1 MSLLFAKSGILT
13 TVQDLGRGR
22 YRRFG
27 INPNGVMDR
36 CGARLINILLGNDE
50 NEAVVEMHFPA
61 AQIVF
66 ESDAIFALGGADF
79 GAELDGEPV
88 DNWRPNFAGKNS
100 TLKFTRKNSGHRAY
114 LAVSGGFKL
123 DQWLGSSSTNL
134 TANIGGMDGRKLI
147 AGDLLELRQPAMKP
161 DRDVSR
167 VQVSPSLLPYYSR
180 FPTVRIIAG
189 AEYELLSEVGRELLT
204 GQDLSITN
212 ASDRMGFRLAGEP
225 ISLNEPLELLS
236 SAVDFGTIQ
245 LLPDGQ
251 LIVLMAD
258 HQTTGGYPRIAHVVS
273 QDLPL
278 MAQLGPGDKVGFHL
292 IEHGE
297 AEQLALDFERELR
310 FFRVG
315 CKFQAQTWTN

>member
-1 MSLLFAKSGILT
+1 MSLLFEKPGILS
-13 TVQDLGRGR
+13 TVQDLGRQG

-27 INPNGVMDR
+27 INPGGVMDR
-36 CGARLINILLGNDE
+36 GAARLINILVGNDE

-61 AQIVF
+61 AQMVF
-66 ESDAIFALGGADF
+66 EGDTVFALGGADL
-79 GAELDGEPV
+79 GAEIDGEAIE
-88 DNWRPNFAGKNS
+88 NWRPTFAAKHT

-114 LAVSGGFKL
+114 LAVSGGFMLEK
-123 DQWLGSSSTNL
+123 WLGSASTNL
-134 TANIGGMDGRKLI
+134 TACVGGVGGRKLV
-147 AGDLLELRQPAMKP
+147 AGDILELRQTHTRPN
-161 DRDVSR
+161 RDISHVKVST
-167 VQVSPSLLPYYSR
+167 SLLPFYSR
-180 FPTVRIIAG
+180 FPTVRVIAG
-189 AEYELLSEVGRELLT
+189 AEYRLLPEIGRELLT
-204 GQDLSITN
+204 GQVLTITN
-212 ASDRMGFRLAGEP
+212 ASDRMGFRLSGEP
-225 ISLNEPLELLS
+225 ISLSKPLELLS

-258 HQTTGGYPRIAHVVS
+258 HQTTGGYPRIAHVIS

-292 IEHGE
+292 IEHAE
-297 AEQLALDFERELR
+297 AEQLAIDFERELR